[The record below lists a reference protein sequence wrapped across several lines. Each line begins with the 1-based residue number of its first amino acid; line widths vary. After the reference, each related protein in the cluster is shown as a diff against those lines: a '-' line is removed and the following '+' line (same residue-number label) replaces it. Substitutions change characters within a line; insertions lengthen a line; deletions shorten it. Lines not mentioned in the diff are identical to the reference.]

1 LRAPRGRNLSLVCSL
16 GPSIYLFLSSVFL
29 TAAGSRAQVLPKWH
43 LYLLFGCA
51 PLRPAA
57 VSRPARLRGSHRPGP
72 GLNERGSRRWAPAR
86 LRLARQ
92 PRGCPATGFL
102 DFLGFCANRPAVARR
117 RRAATQR
124 CAACRSWSVVGAG
137 GAWRAV
143 RVARGTRGLLRRGHF
158 RRDIARLARA
168 RWVAA
173 AVRGVGGALL
183 PSEVAVITFLPGCGA
198 SADPHGRRALR
209 GGGCREARSRAAVFG
224 TGEVVRRGPARHNH
238 SRWGVCGLGRC
249 RGWRCVRRP

>member
-1 LRAPRGRNLSLVCSL
+1 MENPHKYPGIVGGVGISLLVPFALCAIPEFRVPNRSREQGSGLTKVASL
-16 GPSIYLFLSSVFL
+16 PF
-29 TAAGSRAQVLPKWH
+29 
-43 LYLLFGCA
+43 FGCA

-57 VSRPARLRGSHRPGP
+57 VSRPARLRGSHRPRP
-72 GLNERGSRRWAPAR
+72 GLNERGSRLWAPSR
-86 LRLARQ
+86 LRLARE
-92 PRGCPATGFL
+92 PRGCRLTGPM

-183 PSEVAVITFLPGCGA
+183 PSEVAVITFPPGCGA
-198 SADPHGRRALR
+198 SADPRGRRALR

-238 SRWGVCGLGRC
+238 
-249 RGWRCVRRP
+249 